1 MNKRQLSEILA
12 ERAEIPKYRALKITT
27 DVMNIITEAL
37 TQNERVVLSDFG
49 VFYVGLSQ
57 GYSGYD
63 PVHARPMN
71 VPPQRRARFRV
82 GQGLKR
88 ELNQGS

>member
-12 ERAEIPKYRALKITT
+12 ERAGIPKYKALQITT
-27 DVMNIITEAL
+27 NVMDLITEAL
-37 TQNERVVLSDFG
+37 ARDERVVLSDFG
-49 VFYVGLSQ
+49 VFYVGVSQ
-57 GYSGYD
+57 GYNGYD
-63 PVHARPMN
+63 PVHARPMQ